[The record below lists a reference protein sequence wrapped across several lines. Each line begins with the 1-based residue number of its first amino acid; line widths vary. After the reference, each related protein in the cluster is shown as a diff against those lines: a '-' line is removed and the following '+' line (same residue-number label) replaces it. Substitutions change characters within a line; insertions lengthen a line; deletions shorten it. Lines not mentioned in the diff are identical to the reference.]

1 MAKGNLK
8 KTLLKSTTTTA
19 AERVAATTEAAEE
32 VVAMETTRQQIVDD
46 EQQHREQLLA
56 KTHEMIGQIKTAD
69 MFSKFA
75 NVSSLVWLQQ
85 VKETKIYKDL
95 PNIGTWEK
103 FCNYIGLSRQKVDL
117 DLQNLATFGEEF
129 LLTVSSLSVSYRDLR
144 KLRGAA
150 KDGQLLIEDNT
161 VEINGSRI
169 PLDPDHSED
178 LQAEIEALIDAKDRT
193 LAEREATL
201 KAKDRVLEEKEKV
214 IQKQEEVI
222 AKHEQTLKQRGFAP
236 GEEEFLKDVET
247 FSHNVQGLCLMVDP
261 DNLPD
266 NPTQMMTSTYIEALG
281 KAWRTMKGYYDGA
294 CERFGD
300 PLDDNWVP
308 PNLRDDADPGTE
320 EPIQHPCAI
329 CDLRKGKINAKK
341 GVLIPDY
348 HGKCT
353 REGGHCDLYQ
363 EFSSTN

>member
-1 MAKGNLK
+1 MAKENLK
-8 KTLLKSTTTTA
+8 KTLLKSTTTAA
-19 AERVAATTEAAEE
+19 AERVAATSEAAEE
-32 VVAMETTRQQIVDD
+32 VVAIETTRKHMADD
-46 EQQHREQLLA
+46 EQKYREQLIA
-56 KTHEMIGQIKTAD
+56 KTHEMIGQIKSAD

-75 NVSSLVWLQQ
+75 QVSSLVWLKQ
-85 VKETKIYKDL
+85 VKESKIFKSVQG
-95 PNIGTWEK
+95 ITSWEM
-103 FCNYIGLSRQKVDL
+103 FCKHIGLSRGNVDKKLL
-117 DLQNLATFGEEF
+117 DLAVLGEEF
-129 LLTVSSLSVSYRDLR
+129 LLTMSSLSVSYRDIR
-144 KLRGAA
+144 KLRSAA
-150 KDGQLLIEDNT
+150 QDGQLLIEGNT
-161 VEINGSRI
+161 VEINGNTI
-169 PLDPDHSED
+169 PLCSDHAED

-247 FSHNVQGLCLMVDP
+247 FSHTVQGLCLMVDP

-266 NPTQMMTSTYIEALG
+266 HPTQMMTSTYIEALG

-300 PLDDNWVP
+300 PLDDDWVP

-353 REGGHCDLYQ
+353 RDGGHCDLYQ